1 MELTWPS
8 RSNPRSGDGVVPRKQ
23 TTIQFGRS
31 NLTTATRL
39 TPAAPPFA
47 LDALDDDQPSSLS
60 LSLRTSSAVLNVG
73 VSGPTPGSGSSHSA
87 GSAGAPSDKNSA
99 RSAAGSRAISGSN
112 PSGVARSNLAPSYDG
127 SQNPGWP
134 AFQYTS
140 IASFARSLEPCGDA
154 ETRERVIRYAE
165 IAIGARAGAHFA
177 RGRGGG
183 DRARGDGE
191 GRRRRVASR
200 TSNECG
206 SKSSGVGGASA
217 AAAGASADDAREDD
231 ARGDDDAGKTTAPP
245 RVRMLVVD
253 DATRHRGD
261 ARVHD
266 ARGVGRA
273 SGRALA
279 LAIAIARAA
288 ARSAAIGARGSGSR
302 PGDAT
307 SRRWAGGRRPREL
320 ARAAARA
327 PTKKGLGNFR
337 SGGGDIRRRAPH
349 VPSSS
354 VMAFWGLKLEPNKWT
369 PFVPPPE
376 EQLRLHVS
384 QARPA
389 TAVPRRARARI
400 DRTAADRRRID
411 RSILTVVVALV
422 AARRV
427 HPRRR
432 RGSSI
437 ASPLRRAAR
446 V

>member
-39 TPAAPPFA
+39 TPAAAPFA
-47 LDALDDDQPSSLS
+47 LDALDDDQPSS

-140 IASFARSLEPCGDA
+140 IASFARSLEP
-154 ETRERVIRYAE
+154 
-165 IAIGARAGAHFA
+165 
-177 RGRGGG
+177 
-183 DRARGDGE
+183 
-191 GRRRRVASR
+191 
-200 TSNECG
+200 SNECG

-307 SRRWAGGRRPREL
+307 SRRVGGRS
-320 ARAAARA
+320 ASTGTRA
-327 PTKKGLGNFR
+327 
-337 SGGGDIRRRAPH
+337 S
-349 VPSSS
+349 
-354 VMAFWGLKLEPNKWT
+354 
-369 PFVPPPE
+369 
-376 EQLRLHVS
+376 
-384 QARPA
+384 
-389 TAVPRRARARI
+389 RRARA
-400 DRTAADRRRID
+400 DEKKVSGTSGAAAGTYED
-411 RSILTVVVALV
+411 
-422 AARRV
+422 ARRTSRH
-427 HPRRR
+427 HPSWRS
-432 RGSSI
+432 G
-437 ASPLRRAAR
+437 A
-446 V
+446 

>member
-47 LDALDDDQPSSLS
+47 LDALDDDQPSS

-302 PGDAT
+302 PGDAM
-307 SRRWAGGRRPREL
+307 SRRVGGRS
-320 ARAAARA
+320 ASTGTRA
-327 PTKKGLGNFR
+327 
-337 SGGGDIRRRAPH
+337 S
-349 VPSSS
+349 
-354 VMAFWGLKLEPNKWT
+354 
-369 PFVPPPE
+369 
-376 EQLRLHVS
+376 
-384 QARPA
+384 
-389 TAVPRRARARI
+389 RRARA
-400 DRTAADRRRID
+400 DEKKVSGTSGAAAGTYED
-411 RSILTVVVALV
+411 
-422 AARRV
+422 ARRTSRH
-427 HPRRR
+427 HPSWRS
-432 RGSSI
+432 G
-437 ASPLRRAAR
+437 A
-446 V
+446 